1 MSWLNLYLWLVI
13 LCSLAVALFAAA
25 NWMDRRK
32 DVREAVTRQRV
43 NMATA
48 RTRFHIPPTQY
59 VCAPDGVAITSLD
72 RLRDT
77 IMLYDRLLT
86 YGDLHGRHLAP
97 PLIDADAVRFVREF
111 SPDPERGAFLLEQCL
126 GWLAREYPA
135 GYNAL
140 YHAFTQAAGDAAK
153 PVR

>member
-1 MSWLNLYLWLVI
+1 MDSPRFMLTLV
-13 LCSLAVALFAAA
+13 LLLAVAVALFAAA
-25 NWMDRRK
+25 NWMDSRDAERR
-32 DVREAVTRQRV
+32 VVQRRRVGMALARERL
-43 NMATA
+43 
-48 RTRFHIPPTQY
+48 HIPPTQY
-59 VCAPDGVAITSLD
+59 TCAPDGVAIDSLD
-72 RLRDT
+72 KLRDT

-86 YGDLHGRHLAP
+86 YGDLHGRQLAP

-126 GWLAREYPA
+126 GWLAREHPA